1 MIVVQVRYTVEAEY
15 VNANKEMIHNFLT
28 DFKKL
33 DSTQF
38 VYAVHQSENDNTF
51 VHISQYKNKDIQQV
65 VLNTASFLHFQQ
77 ERDKNLS
84 SDPKIEV
91 LRYIGASREL
101 F

>member
-1 MIVVQVRYTVEAEY
+1 MIVVQVRYTVEAGY
-15 VNANKEMIHNFLT
+15 VNTNKEMIHKFLT

-51 VHISQYKNKDIQQV
+51 VHISQYKNKDMQQM

-84 SDPKIEV
+84 SEPKIEV
-91 LRYIGASREL
+91 LRYIGASGEL